1 MVRGVP
7 FTEED
12 IITVCENCLKLKKQ
26 VDFFKDELRKLPEK
40 MGKTSEEKILNIL
53 DPETPEE
60 EIPQVN
66 SPNVWTMSADEM
78 MEWVNFAAEGGVQ

>member
-1 MVRGVP
+1 
-7 FTEED
+7 
-12 IITVCENCLKLKKQ
+12 
-26 VDFFKDELRKLPEK
+26 